1 MSGREGE
8 LSWFVHVY
16 NLSCVDH
23 FSIYSNKKHSLI
35 CTGCYSTASLQ
46 DHESTRIFLSNLGGK
61 KKPLKQPKKKTQEL
75 DEVKRKLLQY
85 LVAVTWFNRHCTFP
99 LTTKRYTKPSI
110 ECIYAY
116 SRMTL
121 RKSRRWEKSK
131 KNYKKQKQRLLER
144 DLWVRKLVFIIH
156 DDIANVGVL
165 YS

>member
-1 MSGREGE
+1 MCWSFLHLFKQKTLFDLYRMLQHCKSARPRIHE
-8 LSWFVHVY
+8 
-16 NLSCVDH
+16 N
-23 FSIYSNKKHSLI
+23 FS
-35 CTGCYSTASLQ
+35 
-46 DHESTRIFLSNLGGK
+46 LSNLGGK